1 MGGANGV
8 SKWEV
13 IRIYQGTGV
22 QVKALLGWQLDHS
35 RYPYVFFDDTYL
47 HGRLGQ
53 NMQVVS
59 RAVVVAIGNRFWH
72 HFLGPL

>member
-1 MGGANGV
+1 M
-8 SKWEV
+8 
-13 IRIYQGTGV
+13 
-22 QVKALLGWQLDHS
+22 QVEAFLGRPLDHS

-59 RAVVVAIGNRFWH
+59 RASGAISSAPNSRRLVISEH
-72 HFLGPL
+72 LDR